1 MKKELGKLFL
11 DLAKILFG
19 TSFLGAVISESSDK
33 TMLGALSASIIVLFI
48 LIGLII
54 IKKSEK

>member
-19 TSFLGAVISESSDK
+19 TSFLGAVISESTNKIS
-33 TMLGALSASIIVLFI
+33 LGVISAIAMCLLI
-48 LIGLII
+48 LTGLII

>member
-19 TSFLGAVISESSDK
+19 TSFLGAVISESTNK
-33 TMLGALSASIIVLFI
+33 MMLGVISAIAVCL
-48 LIGLII
+48 LIFTGLII

>member
-19 TSFLGAVISESSDK
+19 TSFLGAVISESTDK
-33 TMLGALSASIIVLFI
+33 MMLGIISAIAVCLLI
-48 LIGLII
+48 LTGLII